1 MSAKHNFKFDEA
13 RLKDGQRKAALTL
26 AANEFLPK
34 NERTPLREIWE
45 EAGVTQM
52 TLWRWRHED
61 ENFIAYKNYLAS
73 NMLDEHLPLVYGKLL
88 ESVNRGSVKA
98 IELFMKRIGDL
109 DTKTE
114 VTVKD
119 DKNDD
124 SIEERIARL
133 RERAEE
139 AFKTEE

>member
-61 ENFIAYKNYLAS
+61 DKHQRCE
-73 NMLDEHLPLVYGKLL
+73 
-88 ESVNRGSVKA
+88 
-98 IELFMKRIGDL
+98 KRN
-109 DTKTE
+109 E
-114 VTVKD
+114 P
-119 DKNDD
+119 
-124 SIEERIARL
+124 
-133 RERAEE
+133 
-139 AFKTEE
+139 